1 MTSDVQGNRPL
12 SEDELQEL
20 VASSDAGARNPVG
33 AVGLSL
39 AVIAVSWSV
48 FQVILASP
56 LANYLLPGAVNN
68 NSRLIHLAFALML
81 GFMAYPAMGRESR
94 NLISFA
100 LGHLGTVLGLGAF
113 TVAVMVTVSPD
124 ISINVAVVIGAV
136 VALALVAPTFLNGTG
151 VATAVERIVSAC
163 GVFAAIVVLFYSAFA
178 ILGQYLLGSWNTTLQ
193 GVALVLALAMGAWFV
208 LTYVRQWKT
217 PESGFVP
224 VQDWALAGAGVFVAI
239 YGYLNYQKIVDSGGL
254 ADDIDKFYAL
264 AGLLILFEAARRAL
278 GPAMAIIATVF
289 LAYVF
294 FGASDWVPEVIR
306 WKGASLKKAMS
317 HMWITSEGVFG
328 IALGVST
335 KFVFLFVLF
344 GALLD
349 KAGAGNYFIKM
360 AFGALGHLR
369 GGPAKAAVVGSAATG
384 LISGSSIANVVT
396 TGTFTI
402 PLMKR
407 VGFSSEQAG
416 SVEVASSVN
425 GQIMP
430 PVMGAAAFLMVEYV
444 GISYVEV
451 ITHAFLP
458 AAISY
463 IALVYI
469 VHLEAVKRNMP
480 TLGNRE
486 VHMTRTILGMASFF
500 AVFAGLCYGS
510 QFPVEAA
517 YRWAPSIA
525 GFLMFGVVF
534 AIYLALVALA
544 SGIDDLEPDDP
555 NAEEIELPDISKIY
569 KAGLHYML
577 PIVVLVYFLMIEQK
591 SPGLSAFWATALL
604 FVILL
609 TQKPIKAIFRKQ
621 SNMMPTFVEGCH
633 DLWSGLIDGS
643 RNMIG
648 IALATATAGV
658 IVGTVTL
665 TGVGQVMAE
674 LVETMAYGLTYLSAM
689 AVHAISPLTDFV
701 GITSF
706 QGTVAE
712 RAADMTGTILVFVL
726 ICVGLLSLVLGMG
739 LPTTANYIVVSSLM
753 AGVVV
758 ELGAQSGLIV
768 PLIAVHL
775 FVFYFGIMADVTPP
789 VGLASFAAAAVSGGD
804 AIRTG
809 FVAFFYSLR
818 TVALPFVFIFN
829 TDLLLI
835 DVTWV
840 QGIMVAISATIAIL
854 VFTAGTMGYFV
865 TRSRL
870 YESFLLVFVAFAL
883 FRPDFFMN
891 RIMPPHTEVAPT
903 ELVQALGAAEAGQQ
917 LRLTIEGPDFD
928 TGEIASTTLIVEA
941 IEGLDGAA
949 LAEKAGLILLPEGSQ
964 MNLDAPGFGTPAE
977 QDLGS
982 FDFYGDTPVFV
993 KEILAPVDQ
1002 LPKELVFI
1010 PALLL
1015 LGLIAMMQRGR
1026 VRREGDPA

>member
-1 MTSDVQGNRPL
+1 MADKRVENRAL
-12 SEDELQEL
+12 SEEELQDL
-20 VASSDAGARNPVG
+20 VSSSDAGARNPVG
-33 AVGLSL
+33 AVGTLL
-39 AVIAVSWSV
+39 AVVAVVWSV

-56 LANYLLPGAVNN
+56 LSNYILPGDIVN
-68 NSRLIHLAFALML
+68 NSRQIHLAFAVFLA
-81 GFMAYPAMGRESR
+81 FMAYPALKSSPRDHIPLQDWS
-94 NLISFA
+94 
-100 LGHLGTVLGLGAF
+100 LGLLGAF
-113 TVAVMVTVSPD
+113 
-124 ISINVAVVIGAV
+124 I
-136 VALALVAPTFLNGTG
+136 
-151 VATAVERIVSAC
+151 
-163 GVFAAIVVLFYSAFA
+163 
-178 ILGQYLLGSWNTTLQ
+178 
-193 GVALVLALAMGAWFV
+193 AM
-208 LTYVRQWKT
+208 Y
-217 PESGFVP
+217 GF
-224 VQDWALAGAGVFVAI
+224 FF
-239 YGYLNYQKIVDSGGL
+239 YQKIVDAGGL
-254 ADDIDKFYAL
+254 ADDVDKWVAL
-264 AGLLILFEAARRAL
+264 VGLLILFEGARRAL
-278 GPAMAIIATVF
+278 GPAMAIIAVIF
-289 LAYVF
+289 LGYVF
-294 FGASDWVPEVIR
+294 FGSSEWVPDVIR

-360 AFGALGHLR
+360 AFGALGHLK

-407 VGFSSEQAG
+407 VGFSSEKAG
-416 SVEVASSVN
+416 AVEVASSVN

-458 AAISY
+458 ATISY

-469 VHLEAVKRNMP
+469 VHLEAVKNNMP
-480 TLGNRE
+480 TLGNR
-486 VHMTRTILGMASFF
+486 VVSMGKTIGGMAAFF
-500 AVFAGLCYGS
+500 AGFAALCYGV
-510 QFPVEAA
+510 QYPVSWVVAA
-517 YRWAPSIA
+517 VPGMSGTVMSVLIFAVYA
-525 GFLMFGVVF
+525 GLL
-534 AIYLALVALA
+534 YLASTVP
-544 SGIDDLEPDDP
+544 DLEPDDP
-555 NAEEIELPDISKIY
+555 NAEVVELPVVGEIY
-569 KAGLHYML
+569 KSGLYFLL
-577 PIVVLVYFLMIEQK
+577 PIIVLVYFLMIEQK

-609 TQKPIKAIFRKQ
+609 TQRPLKAMFRGQ
-621 SNMMPTFVEGCH
+621 SDTANHIRAGVG
-633 DLWSGLIDGS
+633 DLVQGLIDGA

-648 IALATATAGV
+648 IGLATATAGV

-665 TGVGQVMAE
+665 TGVGQVMAD
-674 LVETMAYGLTYLSAM
+674 LVEFLSGGN
-689 AVHAISPLTDFV
+689 L
-701 GITSF
+701 
-706 QGTVAE
+706 
-712 RAADMTGTILVFVL
+712 ILMLVL
-726 ICVGLLSLVLGMG
+726 VGLLSLILGMG

-835 DVTWV
+835 DVTWL
-840 QGIMVAISATIAIL
+840 QGVLVFISATIAIL
-854 VFTAGTMGYFV
+854 AFTAGTMGYFL
-865 TRSRL
+865 TRSRI
-870 YESFLLVFVAFAL
+870 YESIALVLMAFVM
-883 FRPDFFMN
+883 FRPDYVIN
-891 RIMPPHTEVAPT
+891 HLQPPFKLIAPAGISD
-903 ELVQALGAAEAGQQ
+903 ALGAADDGDE
-917 LRLTIEGPDFD
+917 LRLIVSGPDFD
-928 TGEIASTTLIVEA
+928 TGETKETTLVLTVEG
-941 IEGLDGAA
+941 EGTAGQRLEA
-949 LAEKAGLILLPEGSQ
+949 AGLLLLEEDGLMKMDEP
-964 MNLDAPGFGTPAE
+964 MFGTPFS
-977 QDLGS
+977 DTMSS
-982 FDFYGDTPVFV
+982 FDFYGDDPVQITTV
-993 KEILAPVDQ
+993 QAPAKQMPQEV
-1002 LPKELVFI
+1002 VFI

-1015 LGLIAMMQRGR
+1015 LGLIAFLQRAR
-1026 VRREGDPA
+1026 MTREGVPV